1 MMKRDAGE
9 DGTSTDAD
17 GAAISEEYF
26 PLLAAVLPEWL
37 RGFAIDET
45 PRPGERRRDATP
57 MRREKSFS
65 ELRKAAALAVSAAA
79 KAANLAGTDVSTAVS
94 AAVAEYTAGLRP
106 TPANSPLGNS
116 NAAGIAAT
124 AVPVVRRVVFLVS
137 GFGAPRDATHAPD
150 DNSTAATARLM
161 KRFIEASYP
170 NVAVKLVH
178 GGQDAFRYAAN
189 GAFFTLVPIRP
200 RWRGGRRSLRTLR
213 RAPRRSTRA
222 RTRTLASTS
231 AASQSAPTPSMDFFG
246 LGPTV
251 TVGAT
256 FAEPSDASSTRTVS
270 VKSDASSGGV
280 ATTPTRLYTT
290 GDTIAGAIT
299 LTTPPGS
306 KVDHLGVKVEVLGQ
320 IEMGFDRG

>member
-1 MMKRDAGE
+1 MRDGGLPLGFRPRRPATPAAVAAAEYHWHELRGEMMERDAGE

-17 GAAISEEYF
+17 GAAIAEVYF

-200 RWRGGRRSLRTLR
+200 RWRGGRRSLRTFPGASLR
-213 RAPRRSTRA
+213 PSHLAFNPRPRRLS
-222 RTRTLASTS
+222 
-231 AASQSAPTPSMDFFG
+231 
-246 LGPTV
+246 
-251 TVGAT
+251 
-256 FAEPSDASSTRTVS
+256 
-270 VKSDASSGGV
+270 
-280 ATTPTRLYTT
+280 TPTDAYELHP
-290 GDTIAGAIT
+290 DIASYGKIGRAH
-299 LTTPPGS
+299 
-306 KVDHLGVKVEVLGQ
+306 V
-320 IEMGFDRG
+320 